1 MLPLLFSVGLV
12 HSRWDSDWALA
23 QCGGFRSQ
31 RFDICPAQFYNLMP
45 LARILGK
52 D

>member
-1 MLPLLFSVGLV
+1 MLPLLFSDGTVQ
-12 HSRWDSDWALA
+12 SNWDSDWALA

-31 RFDICPAQFYNLMP
+31 RFDICAAQFYNLKR